1 MVLGK
6 LNCVYHHFWLKKYH
20 CSYIRNGN
28 TWFLHGKSDGEEID
42 GSNHYRKQAVSP
54 YVMPRYVNKLIR
66 KIKKDSKVDIK
77 SFYVSE
83 KNMADRFKRDI
94 KSKITSN
101 PAFRQSNQDVFM
113 EVGGENFLVIKNN
126 KPTCATGNA
135 ATCRA
140 IRYLVTSNKIFDNY
154 ISHIGVFPLC
164 SLDNVLNGYGA
175 ATSFYGNLNLPC
187 LLVFWGKSCFE

>member
-1 MVLGK
+1 
-6 LNCVYHHFWLKKYH
+6 
-20 CSYIRNGN
+20 
-28 TWFLHGKSDGEEID
+28 
-42 GSNHYRKQAVSP
+42 
-54 YVMPRYVNKLIR
+54 MPIYVNKLIR

-126 KPTCATGNA
+126 KPTCAAGNA
-135 ATCRA
+135 ATFRA
-140 IRYLVTSNKIFDNY
+140 IRYLVHQIKFLIIIYLILEF
-154 ISHIGVFPLC
+154 
-164 SLDNVLNGYGA
+164 SLFVHWIMY
-175 ATSFYGNLNLPC
+175 
-187 LLVFWGKSCFE
+187 